1 MKSSSHKCGPCGLK
15 TGWGPALL
23 ATAHRGAV
31 HVNVIEGEL
40 AQHKICGFH
49 LHLKEGFAALLKSHE
64 KQIEA
69 LEKGF
74 GVGLALLHFEWWQEF
89 WILQVPEFQT
99 TFGEAWKAEARAL
112 KGQCLEVEAATWFT
126 MGIANTF
133 EQEFEIWRFIK
144 FY

>member
-49 LHLKEGFAALLKSHE
+49 LHLKEGFAALLKLHE

-74 GVGLALLHFEWWQEF
+74 GVGLALLHFEWWQE
-89 WILQVPEFQT
+89 VYS
-99 TFGEAWKAEARAL
+99 
-112 KGQCLEVEAATWFT
+112 
-126 MGIANTF
+126 
-133 EQEFEIWRFIK
+133 K
-144 FY
+144 FYKFLSFRPPLVRPGKQKQEPSRGNA